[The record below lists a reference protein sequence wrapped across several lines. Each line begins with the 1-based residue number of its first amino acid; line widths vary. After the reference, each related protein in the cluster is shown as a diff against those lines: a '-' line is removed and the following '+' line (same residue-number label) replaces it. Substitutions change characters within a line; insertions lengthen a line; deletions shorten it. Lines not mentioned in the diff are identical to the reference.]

1 MAGAGGEGGSGRGRR
16 KRWWPARL
24 DPAGEV
30 LAGKAGGQGGG
41 GRRPAGVPIWI
52 ERERKEREMWWGEVG
67 IRDRERERRG
77 GVRWDVVG
85 ACVGVRRGCVR
96 GCASD
101 GVWVGMPCHRSA

>member
-30 LAGKAGGQGGG
+30 LAGKAEGQGGG
-41 GRRPAGVPIWI
+41 RPRQAGVPIWI

-67 IRDRERERRG
+67 IRDRER
-77 GVRWDVVG
+77 DVVG
-85 ACVGVRRGCVR
+85 
-96 GCASD
+96 
-101 GVWVGMPCHRSA
+101 